1 MLNSKFMVSE
11 SNGSLYNTT
20 VDGWHLLP
28 PLRANYSRHHR
39 KIESTQDLK
48 ACIRAGEFAWPGGY
62 RLFFITADGG
72 ALSFK
77 AVKDNLSSV
86 IYSIRNDVNDGW
98 KVTGLDNT
106 ELYDEQPLFCDHTNE
121 QLNEVME

>member
-1 MLNSKFMVSE
+1 MVSE
-11 SNGSLYNTT
+11 SNGGLYNTT

-28 PLRANYSRHHR
+28 PLRVNYSRHHR
-39 KIESTQDLK
+39 KIENTQDLK
-48 ACIRAGEFAWPGGY
+48 ACIRAREFAWPGGY

-77 AVKDNLSSV
+77 AVKDNFNSV

-98 KVTGLDNT
+98 KVTGLDNA
-106 ELYDEQPLFCDHTNE
+106 EWCDEQPLFCDHTNE
-121 QLNEVME
+121 QLNEIME